1 MAKVPVLLIS
11 IFLIRGILL
20 FFGDYL
26 TRKTGSAVIRD
37 LRADLHDSLIYQA
50 PSFYRRHQTGEV
62 LSRLLNDV
70 HLIKLMSTQ
79 VFADFF
85 RVSAM
90 APAMLI
96 LVLLYDWKLTLFA
109 LIVLPVMGYPV
120 VRLGRRL
127 RKAATR
133 SQQQTA
139 IAANQLKESVS
150 GVKIIQAFS
159 MEEISVDRFR
169 QTLRQPLQGRPPGR
183 PRRRCLGADHRGRRR
198 NRRRRSLLLCGPR
211 ASHRAPSTPAISSS
225 FSGASTF
232 LFMSARRLNQINV
245 EVQQAMSAANR
256 VFAMMDWPR
265 EVTERPEP
273 RLFAADPQ
281 EIHFDDVVYTYP
293 DSDEP
298 ALKGI
303 QLKIRRGEMVALV
316 GPSGGGKTT
325 MANLMLRFADPT
337 SGPGRRWTG
346 TTSAISTL
354 ASVRGHIGLVTQET
368 TLFDDTVSCNIA
380 AGRRDA
386 DPALVRR
393 AAVAA
398 QADDFVSALP
408 EGYDTMLGED
418 GARLSMGQRQ
428 RLTIARAFFK
438 DPPFLVLDEATSA
451 LDAESEDQ
459 VQQAMNVLLEGRGSL
474 VIAHRLAT
482 IREADRI
489 VVLEGGPDRRGGQPP
504 GAARDATGSTPVSTN
519 SSSGS
524 ESPSAV
530 EGPPQQ
536 VGAHAQ
542 QADHHPVLA
551 VAFHAFCRPGRRR
564 EVLVRGQGREKGRH
578 GFEVAVVGLAVFF
591 AQTSRLDPFLAPHV
605 DAEEPRPPDDQTDQ
619 AHVVRQVDHD
629 DHPGEDQKAPQIER
643 VPGVAVGARGHQFFG
658 LEEKARRPEA
668 NGLAQRHEHKTDRH
682 TENGRSRKID
692 EGDDDRKQRHQPQNT
707 EESVVAPI
715 AHGSLLPDN
724 TCRIAQPCPISNL
737 RRRVCRAS
745 G

>member
-1 MAKVPVLLIS
+1 VAELKRFLGYMKPYLVQMIAAAVMMAMAGALMSLVVATLNPLVNDVLLAQSPKVDEARADDKPADFLERILNRLPVDRAKSWIRERPMAKVPVLLIS
-11 IFLIRGILL
+11 IFLVRGILL

-96 LVLLYDWKLTLFA
+96 LVLIYDWKLTLFA

-139 IAANQLKESVS
+139 VAANQLKESVT

-159 MEEISVDRFR
+159 MERISINRFR
-169 QTLRQPLQGRPPGR
+169 NTLAGLFKVDLQAGRAAAASGPIVEFVGAVAGGMLFYYAGRGIAAGSIDPGNFIVV
-183 PRRRCLGADHRGRRR
+183 LGGLA
-198 NRRRRSLLLCGPR
+198 
-211 ASHRAPSTPAISSS
+211 
-225 FSGASTF
+225 F

-245 EVQQAMSAANR
+245 EVQQAMSAATR
-256 VFAMMDWPR
+256 VFSMMDWPR
-265 EVTERPEP
+265 EVTEGPDARVLDTE
-273 RLFAADPQ
+273 PQ

-293 DSDEP
+293 GSDEP

-303 QLKIRRGEMVALV
+303 QLKIRKGEMVALV

-337 SGPGRRWTG
+337 SGAVTMDGHDLR
-346 TTSAISTL
+346 ALTL
-354 ASVRGHIGLVTQET
+354 SSVRRNIGLVTQET
-368 TLFDDTVSCNIA
+368 ILFDDTVRCNIS
-380 AGRRDA
+380 AGRVNA
-386 DPALVRR
+386 DEALVRR

-408 EGYDTMLGED
+408 EGYETMLGED

-459 VQQAMNVLLEGRGSL
+459 VQQAMNELLEGRGSL

-489 VVLEGGPDRRGGQPP
+489 VVLEAGRI
-504 GAARDATGSTPVSTN
+504 
-519 SSSGS
+519 
-524 ESPSAV
+524 V
-530 EGPPQQ
+530 EEGT
-536 VGAHAQ
+536 HRS
-542 QADHHPVLA
+542 L
-551 VAFHAFCRPGRRR
+551 
-564 EVLVRGQGREKGRH
+564 LEK
-578 GFEVAVVGLAVFF
+578 
-591 AQTSRLDPFLAPHV
+591 
-605 DAEEPRPPDDQTDQ
+605 
-619 AHVVRQVDHD
+619 
-629 DHPGEDQKAPQIER
+629 
-643 VPGVAVGARGHQFFG
+643 
-658 LEEKARRPEA
+658 
-668 NGLAQRHEHKTDRH
+668 NGLYARLHELQFR
-682 TENGRSRKID
+682 E
-692 EGDDDRKQRHQPQNT
+692 
-707 EESVVAPI
+707 
-715 AHGSLLPDN
+715 
-724 TCRIAQPCPISNL
+724 
-737 RRRVCRAS
+737 
-745 G
+745 